1 MITYQDLLSFGN
13 RNAIIAALDKG
24 TITEKELRSAYSRAR
39 TRVNRQVKAIAK
51 SDVGFAKGE
60 ANYFRASRNLVTT
73 RDLVGE
79 ISDLIRFA
87 SGARYTIR
95 ERREIRDKA
104 LATLAKHGIVLDKA
118 DWMKWVSFMQWFKQ
132 TEYAALYDS
141 DSDVVMDVFE
151 QGSTAKEWERA
162 FREWRAN
169 NG

>member
-1 MITYQDLLSFGN
+1 MADLNL
-13 RNAIIAALDKG
+13 AW
-24 TITEKELRSAYSRAR
+24 
-39 TRVNRQVKAIAK
+39 
-51 SDVGFAKGE
+51 
-60 ANYFRASRNLVTT
+60 ASIGQHM
-73 RDLVGE
+73 DLVNPCAFLTFIGAVANDGKVTMPYLVEE

-87 SGARYTIR
+87 SSARYTIT

-118 DWMKWVSFMQWFKQ
+118 DWMKWVNFMQWFKS

-151 QGSTAKEWERA
+151 QGSTAEEWERA

-169 NG
+169 ND